1 MDTWIWYYLISGEI
15 IQNYTVFYFY
25 FVIEYV
31 SYVKKNNTGK
41 LNLGFYAIHFLLY
54 IFQIIITFLFY
65 I

>member
-1 MDTWIWYYLISGEI
+1 MDTWMLYYLISGEI
-15 IQNYTVFYFY
+15 IQNYTVFYFSV
-25 FVIEYV
+25 VIEYV

-41 LNLGFYAIHFLLY
+41 LNLGFYAINFLLY